1 MKANEEQDETRR
13 VQKSRGEADVRS
25 DDAVT
30 MATESSDTDSPEV
43 ASDRHEKGW
52 RRVLK
57 PGESTR
63 EMLQNLTDLD
73 EDESVPLNF
82 RNIIGGDI
90 LVSSLVRRQ
99 LFYLLFL
106 CILSIIY
113 VTNRYA
119 YQQDIIE
126 RRRLTHCLEDRRL
139 RAIVATSNLTEYTRR
154 SNIEQHLTDTT
165 IQSTSA
171 PFYYLHTDMP

>member
-1 MKANEEQDETRR
+1 MKANEEQDESRR
-13 VQKSRGEADVRS
+13 IQNDRGETDVHS

-30 MATESSDTDSPEV
+30 MVPGGSDTDSSEV
-43 ASDRHEKGW
+43 ASAHHEKGW

-57 PGESTR
+57 SGDSTR

-126 RRRLTHCLEDRRL
+126 RRLLTLRWEDRRL
-139 RAIVATSNLTEYTRR
+139 RAIVATSDLTEYTRR
-154 SNIEQHLTDTT
+154 SNIEQQLTDTT

>member
-1 MKANEEQDETRR
+1 MGEDEVTKAIIRKVLSVFAPDLELFEELPA
-13 VQKSRGEADVRS
+13 RGSQVKNLINNFNKLA
-25 DDAVT
+25 
-30 MATESSDTDSPEV
+30 
-43 ASDRHEKGW
+43 ASDP
-52 RRVLK
+52 VIL
-57 PGESTR
+57 
-63 EMLQNLTDLD
+63 LTDLD

-126 RRRLTHCLEDRRL
+126 QKRLTHSLEDRRL